1 MRKNTVVRI
10 ICLLTSLLL
19 LLCALPL
26 SFTAAE
32 IKLPSMDEA
41 TSVYLKHLESDLV
54 VCSKDEGYTVG
65 AGSSVKIMSGLLF
78 CEKLSARAQESIT
91 ITEELYSTI
100 PRSHGRSLKLAIG
113 ETTTI
118 EQLLWASICGS
129 YNDAFYVLAT
139 LASGTPQ
146 AFIEEMNARA
156 ATIGMPNTVFEDVTG
171 IVDGSR
177 TTAEEVAK
185 LALVAHQNAYYM
197 ALCSERSFSF
207 FSSMQS
213 KTLYNNNKLI
223 SPDQDQKYYN
233 KKCFGMSAGS
243 TSRDGNC
250 VVTIAKS
257 KDNQNNNQT
266 YVCVVMG
273 GKEADG
279 IEFGYRIANRVVD
292 WVFGSYTYMQIL
304 APNTKICSLD
314 VTVSD
319 SASSVDVIAKDS
331 LNAYLPKGLEI
342 GKDIIYSIRLTETK
356 LEAPVEKG
364 QFVGYVAVLYD
375 GRVLGTAPLYT
386 AGEASRSSIGSGL
399 GAIRGWLENRAV
411 IAGIVFFIVGV
422 TAYIIVEYILQ
433 RRRHTRWDR
442 YFSDKVELPDYMRTP
457 SRKKKEKEKK

>member
-1 MRKNTVVRI
+1 MRKKTVVRI
-10 ICLLTSLLL
+10 ICLSISLLL

-32 IKLPSMDEA
+32 IKLPAMDEA
-41 TSVYLKHLESDLV
+41 TSVYLKHLESDLA
-54 VCSKDEGYTVG
+54 VCSKEEDYIVG
-65 AGSSVKIMSGLLF
+65 AGSTVKIMAGLLF
-78 CEKLSARAQESIT
+78 CEKLSARTQESIT
-91 ITEELYSTI
+91 ITEELYSVI

-129 YNDAFYVLAT
+129 YNDAFYVLAAF
-139 LASGTPQ
+139 ASGNPQ

-156 ATIGMPNTVFEDVTG
+156 ATIGMKNTVFEDITG

-177 TTAEEVAK
+177 TTAEEIAK
-185 LALVAHQNAYYM
+185 LAQVAYQNAYYM

-207 FSSMQS
+207 FSSMQA

-250 VVTIAKS
+250 VVTIAK
-257 KDNQNNNQT
+257 QNDQT
-266 YVCVVMG
+266 YVCVVLG
-273 GKEADG
+273 GKEVDG

-292 WVFGSYTYMQIL
+292 WVFSAYTYMQIL
-304 APNTKICSLD
+304 TPNTKLCSLD

-319 SASSVDVIAKDS
+319 STDSIDVVVKDS

-356 LEAPVEKG
+356 LEAPVEKD
-364 QFVGYVAVLYD
+364 QFVGYVAVLYN
-375 GRVLGTAPLYT
+375 GKVLGTAPLYT

-411 IAGIVFFIVGV
+411 IAGIVFFVVGV
-422 TAYIIVEYILQ
+422 TAYVIVEYILQ

>member
-41 TSVYLKHLESDLV
+41 ASVYLKHLESDLV

-65 AGSSVKIMSGLLF
+65 AGSTVKIMSGLLF

-118 EQLLWASICGS
+118 EQLLWAAICGS
-129 YNDAFYVLAT
+129 YNDAFYVLAA
-139 LASGTPQ
+139 LASGTTQ

-156 ATIGMPNTVFEDVTG
+156 TTIGLQNTVFEDITG

-177 TTAEEVAK
+177 TTAEEMAQI
-185 LALVAHQNAYYM
+185 ALIAYQNSYYM

-207 FSSMQS
+207 FSSLQY

-223 SPDQDQKYYN
+223 SPDHDQKYYN
-233 KKCFGMSAGS
+233 KKCLGMSAGS

-250 VVTIAKS
+250 VVTIAK
-257 KDNQNNNQT
+257 QNDQT

-279 IEFGYRIANRVVD
+279 TEFGYRIANRVVD
-292 WVFGSYTYMQIL
+292 WVFSSYTYMKIL
-304 APNTKICSLD
+304 ESNTKICSID
-314 VTVSD
+314 VTISD
-319 SASSVDVIAKDS
+319 SASMVDVVVKDS
-331 LNAYLPKGLEI
+331 LQAYLPKGLEI
-342 GKDIIYSIRLTETK
+342 GKDIVYSIRLTEPQ
-356 LEAPVEKG
+356 LEAPVKKD
-364 QFVGYVAVLYD
+364 QFVGYVAVLYN
-375 GRVLGTAPLYT
+375 GQVLGTAPLYT

-399 GAIRGWLENRAV
+399 GAIRNWLENRAV
-411 IAGIVFFIVGV
+411 IAGIIFFAVGV

-457 SRKKKEKEKK
+457 SRKTKEKQ